1 MSKKSKNRINEVIM
15 YVVLIT
21 IGIVMIYPLIWMF
34 FASFKTNEEIYGSIA
49 LLPKSY
55 SFQAFVDGWNAIGG
69 NTYAVFFKN
78 SFLLVLPTTILTV
91 VASTLTAYGF
101 ARFNFRGKKALFA
114 LLMSTL
120 MLPNAILI
128 IPRYAIFRDLNVL
141 DGYGPFY
148 LMAAFACY
156 PFFSYMLIQ
165 FLRGLPRDLDESAYI
180 DGCGTFKTLTHILL
194 PLLKPALFSA
204 GLFQFLWTYN
214 DYFNSLIYI
223 NTVKKYTVSMAL
235 RLSLDT
241 ESVVIWKNVMAMSC
255 LAVLPVVILFF
266 FAQKYFVEGIA
277 TTGLKG

>member
-55 SFQAFVDGWNAIGG
+55 SFQAFVDGWNVIGG